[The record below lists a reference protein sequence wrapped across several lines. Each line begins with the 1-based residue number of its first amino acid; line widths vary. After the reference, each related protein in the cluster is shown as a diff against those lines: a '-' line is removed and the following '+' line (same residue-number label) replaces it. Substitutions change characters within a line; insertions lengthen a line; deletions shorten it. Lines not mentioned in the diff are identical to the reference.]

1 MTRDV
6 VPLLVETTGPN
17 AGRVHEL
24 LHGINVIGRGTEATL
39 QLEHPDV
46 SRRHAQ
52 LDVGPSVVIVRDLGS
67 KNGVLVDGEQL
78 VDSTVLAHG
87 QTISFGEL
95 SLRLNHPAAQVSHA
109 LARAGETT
117 VTATRTNH
125 EQATP
130 GVGLLL
136 PIAGVILFGGLVAA
150 MLLL

>member
-6 VPLLVETTGPN
+6 VPLLVEATGPN
-17 AGRVHEL
+17 AGRVHPL
-24 LHGINVIGRGTEATL
+24 SHGVNVIGRGSEATL

-52 LDVGPSVVIVRDLGS
+52 LEVGPSAVIVRDLGS
-67 KNGVLVDGEQL
+67 KNGVLVDGQPL
-78 VDSTVLAHG
+78 VDATVLAHG

-95 SLRLNHPAAQVSHA
+95 SLRLNHPAAQVNHA

-117 VTATRTNH
+117 VTATRTSD
-125 EQATP
+125 EQVAP

-136 PIAGVILFGGLVAA
+136 PIGGVIVFGGLVAA

>member
-6 VPLLVETTGPN
+6 VPLLVEATGPN

-24 LHGINVIGRGTEATL
+24 VLGINVIGRGTEATL

-52 LDVGPSVVIVRDLGS
+52 LDVGPNAVIVRDLGS
-67 KNGVLVDGEQL
+67 KNGVLVDGQRL
-78 VDSTVLAHG
+78 VDATVLAHG
-87 QTISFGEL
+87 QTIAFGEL
-95 SLRLNHPAAQVSHA
+95 ALRLTHPAAQVSHA

-117 VTATRTNH
+117 VTTTRTNDD
-125 EQATP
+125 QAAP
-130 GVGLLL
+130 GVGLFL
-136 PIAGVILFGGLVAA
+136 PITGVIVFGGLVAA

>member
-1 MTRDV
+1 MTRVV

-24 LHGINVIGRGTEATL
+24 PHGVHVIGRGTDASL
-39 QLEHPDV
+39 QLDHPDV

-52 LDVGPSVVIVRDLGS
+52 LEVGPTGVIVRDLGS
-67 KNGVLVDGEQL
+67 KNGVLVDDQRL
-78 VDSTVLAHG
+78 DDAVALAHG

-95 SLRLNHPAAQVSHA
+95 TLRLNHPASQVSHA

-117 VTATRTNH
+117 VTTTRTAD
-125 EQATP
+125 ERAAP
-130 GVGLLL
+130 GAGFWL
-136 PIAGVILFGGLVAA
+136 PIVGVLVFGGLVAA